1 MSAICGKTC
10 SVTVGGSSY
19 TAHAFTIN
27 YSGREQDVSS
37 FGSSVYGD
45 YLVCLIDAIATVQS
59 YDRPALNPNDVIT
72 LVATIASTPSTIL
85 TFSNSKV
92 ITTTDE
98 VDAKGVVNHSTTVRL
113 TQLPTVTS

>member
-37 FGSSVYGD
+37 FGSSIYGD
-45 YLVCLIDAIATVQS
+45 YIVCLIDAIATVQM
-59 YDRPALNPNDVIT
+59 YDRPSISPNDT
-72 LVATIASTPSTIL
+72 LTFVANIASTPATVL

-92 ITTTDE
+92 ISTSDE
-98 VDAKGVVNHSTTVRL
+98 VDAKGIVNHNVQIRL
-113 TQLPTVTS
+113 TSTPTVTS